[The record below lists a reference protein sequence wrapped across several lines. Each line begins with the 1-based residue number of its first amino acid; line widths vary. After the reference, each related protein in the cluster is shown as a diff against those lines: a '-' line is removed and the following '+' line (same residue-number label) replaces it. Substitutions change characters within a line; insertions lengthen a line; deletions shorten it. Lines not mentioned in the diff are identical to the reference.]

1 MGYFTM
7 LLQLQTLRSVE
18 SYQNVVMNDILIL
31 KAAILECLK
40 VTLVFL
46 YSPKVTIS
54 QAERLI
60 V

>member
-1 MGYFTM
+1 
-7 LLQLQTLRSVE
+7 
-18 SYQNVVMNDILIL
+18 MNDVMIL

-46 YSPKVTIS
+46 YSPEVTIS
-54 QAERLI
+54 QAERFT